1 MGPVPVS
8 MSALLVLKS
17 TTLQQPAFSGSGSSP
32 NSLNKQE
39 NSVVRSVVSHP
50 VHSRK
55 LFASQIVISIPL
67 AMLLPGL
74 SRLTATGLSV
84 APGKAEPLPT
94 VIVTCACVAARGRE
108 KKLNAANKLVSDIL
122 FFLLIID
129 IHLSFFDPAIRSR
142 DESKTC

>member
-1 MGPVPVS
+1 
-8 MSALLVLKS
+8 
-17 TTLQQPAFSGSGSSP
+17 
-32 NSLNKQE
+32 
-39 NSVVRSVVSHP
+39 VRSVVSHP

-94 VIVTCACVAARGRE
+94 VSVTCAYTVDARNRVARL
-108 KKLNAANKLVSDIL
+108 KAANKLVTDIL
-122 FFLLIID
+122 VFLLIID